1 MGSYRVYLTIL
12 DHTIFCKPVFT
23 IGNAPVISD
32 MDNFS
37 EVSLDRDGNSSEV
50 GQSDLQTDLVNPF
63 YPSPLSDL
71 DSYNNLQTLHDPPT
85 LDINSNTQQP
95 INDATLNPI
104 SAFGTAASTVFST
117 FSNIIKGSTSQA
129 RIEDQQYQPQQI
141 QEQSSFISGSET
153 YQDNQMV
160 PPNPYVSYNTQ
171 QDTISAPMPSFYTP
185 GDEMLFNKRPQ
196 TEAPSNT
203 FRLGG
208 HKKKAYAHIPGLS
221 SSSHSQNV
229 PQNFNLNPVMPP
241 LPPQT
246 VTHVDSMPNFQP
258 PPPLSQ
264 QSYFDNN
271 TNVQQQP
278 AAQTSNLEK
287 STNKF
292 SFSSLLDKIPVPLS
306 LFGSSESSSNETNY
320 NNYQN
325 QPQNYFNEP
334 QIINSAPHQAPVMS
348 NYFSPQQNFE
358 PENLTITTDSINIQK
373 SDVTQIKENI
383 PQTVNFFNPQQFN
396 TTPFS
401 KVQQPLMQKQQQGG
415 NESTESQTKNDDNNS
430 LLAPMMTMTSSQD
443 QFMPQSYSTPPH
455 VMTQSNDNNNYQQVE
470 TQKADLSAPPIF
482 FNPVQASEMF
492 KSRQNDD
499 GKPKNPYSNTR
510 MRGVGLYKVRT
521 SSTSDSSSAQQMFIT
536 PTAPSPSPQ
545 LFTPSSQ
552 SFSDAVDHA
561 KDSSRP
567 PSIPLSSSSNNT
579 TPRATPIQSFEPQ
592 VINFNIPQQVAVPQA
607 QSTSNLHPVQNF
619 GPQVM
624 NFNTLQTLQQQ
635 LTPDLH
641 QIHNIEPQNV
651 DFNASHQQLTSDL
664 HPVQKKSD
672 LNVPESENEAIP
684 FETKHEQK
692 VQHEPSNV
700 SNVSNFFEYD
710 NSKVNEQVSALNFFQ
725 VNTEVNSQPVVDSF
739 VGQKQDK
746 LASHNDSLNAIN
758 FFKMDT
764 TATPVLNKSN
774 EMQQCIENENDDE
787 EDVNKKEDIQEDFNS
802 PITSSTMQGSDL
814 ANDITD
820 KMESLSACSRSTL
833 SLFATSE
840 LDSTMGQ
847 KLMSSAPVESLIP
860 KYLEQQPQMGANLK
874 QSESLVNGNHH
885 SEKYRPIYCHWFYQN
900 LYWHPFSMTDSMAID
915 QAILNGDEFVYTSG
929 GRYEV
934 NIKDRRRSSIYW
946 MSGSNVIRKCSW
958 FFMDEKNGNQN
969 LIPYDEHTGEFLEK
983 EYEKAMTSLTWNHKI
998 HLPNSHDVIVMKDP
1012 NNIELHKLEQILV
1025 VKRGIDE
1032 FDIDDGEEGI
1042 ADHLII
1048 CVSGFGDKIDENA
1061 DEVRTKCLETIQQY
1075 YSEAFDCGQIKR
1087 IEVLPIILNSIDV
1100 LKMFEINN
1108 NILNALPFKSPSREI
1123 NEHVMRAMLYSNENF
1138 YQKIMNHLAFSLN
1151 EIVSKFNQRNSD
1163 FNGEISVMSSSYE
1176 ALFLFDMLANDN
1188 ASEFWQ
1194 LNFDISKFF
1203 ACGMPSSLLMIR
1215 NADRLKHGFE
1225 LTRCKKLF
1233 NFIHPADDISQRI
1246 EPLLIPEYSKLPPE
1260 SAENLTAQERIDF
1273 ILPEDSAL
1281 EKFNSS
1287 NYFSSEILI
1296 RRITN
1301 EIYGANHIQM
1311 DSGSL

>member
-1 MGSYRVYLTIL
+1 MVEN
-12 DHTIFCKPVFT
+12 KPVFT

-32 MDNFS
+32 TDNFS

-50 GQSDLQTDLVNPF
+50 GQSDLQTDLANPF

-71 DSYNNLQTLHDPPT
+71 DSYNNLQTLHDLQNQPPPT
-85 LDINSNTQQP
+85 LDINSNNQQT
-95 INDATLNPI
+95 INDANINPI

-117 FSNIIKGSTSQA
+117 FSNIIKGSTSQT
-129 RIEDQQYQPQQI
+129 RIEDQQYHHNQPPQI
-141 QEQSSFISGSET
+141 QEQSSFTSET
-153 YQDNQMV
+153 YQDNQMI
-160 PPNPYVSYNTQ
+160 PPNPYAPYNIQ
-171 QDTISAPMPSFYTP
+171 QDTSAPPPSFFTP

-196 TEAPSNT
+196 TEVPSNT

-208 HKKKAYAHIPGLS
+208 HKKKTYAPIPGFS
-221 SSSHSQNV
+221 STSQSQNV

-258 PPPLSQ
+258 PPPLPQ
-264 QSYFDNN
+264 QSYYDNN
-271 TNVQQQP
+271 NVQQQQQPQKP
-278 AAQTSNLEK
+278 AQMPNLEK
-287 STNKF
+287 SSNKF

-306 LFGSSESSSNETNY
+306 LFGSSEQNSNETSY
-320 NNYQN
+320 NYQN
-325 QPQNYFNEP
+325 QPQASVYQQQNYFAPQMPEP
-334 QIINSAPHQAPVMS
+334 QIINSVQQEQQVPLMN
-348 NYFSPQQNFE
+348 NYFNSQQNFE
-358 PENLTITTDSINIQK
+358 SENLTIATDSINIQK

-401 KVQQPLMQKQQQGG
+401 KVQQPPMQKQQQGI
-415 NESTESQTKNDDNNS
+415 ESTESQTKNDDNNS
-430 LLAPMMTMTSSQD
+430 SPAPVMMMSQN
-443 QFMPQSYSTPPH
+443 QFMPQSFSSPPP
-455 VMTQSNDNNNYQQVE
+455 VMTPSTDNNNYQQVE
-470 TQKADLSAPPIF
+470 TQSADLTAPPIF
-482 FNPVQASEMF
+482 YNPVQASELF

-510 MRGVGLYKVRT
+510 MRGVGLYRART
-521 SSTSDSSSAQQMFIT
+521 SSSSDSSNVQQMFI
-536 PTAPSPSPQ
+536 PPAASSPSSQ
-545 LFTPSSQ
+545 LFTPTQ
-552 SFSDAVDHA
+552 NFSDAVDHS
-561 KDSSRP
+561 KESSRP

-592 VINFNIPQQVAVPQA
+592 VMNFNIPTQVAFSQP
-607 QSTSNLHPVQNF
+607 
-619 GPQVM
+619 
-624 NFNTLQTLQQQ
+624 Q
-635 LTPDLH
+635 LTP
-641 QIHNIEPQNV
+641 V
-651 DFNASHQQLTSDL
+651 DV

-672 LNVPESENEAIP
+672 LNVPDSENETIP
-684 FETKHEQK
+684 LTTHEQK
-692 VQHEPSNV
+692 IQPESTSV
-700 SNVSNFFEYD
+700 SNVSNFFAYD
-710 NSKVNEQVSALNFFQ
+710 NNKVNEQVSALNFFH
-725 VNTEVNSQPVVDSF
+725 VNPEVNSQPVIDSF
-739 VGQKQDK
+739 GGQKQDK

-758 FFKMDT
+758 FFAMDT
-764 TATPVLNKSN
+764 TVTNTTSVPKSD
-774 EMQQCIENENDDE
+774 EMQQCIENENENEYD
-787 EDVNKKEDIQEDFNS
+787 EDINRKEENQEEFNS

-814 ANDITD
+814 VNDITD

-874 QSESLVNGNHH
+874 QSESLVNGSHH
-885 SEKYRPIYCHWFYQN
+885 IEKYRPIYCHWFYQN

-946 MSGSNVIRKCSW
+946 MSGSNAIRKCSW

-983 EYEKAMTSLTWNHKI
+983 EYEKAMTSATWNHKI

-1108 NILNALPFKSPSREI
+1108 NILNALPSKSPSREI

-1163 FNGEISVMSSSYE
+1163 FSGEISVMSSSYE

-1188 ASEFWQ
+1188 TSEFWQ

-1203 ACGMPSSLLMIR
+1203 ACGMPASLLMIR
-1215 NADRLKHGFE
+1215 NGDRLKHGFE

-1233 NFIHPADDISQRI
+1233 NFIHPADDIAQRI

-1273 ILPEDSAL
+1273 IMPEDSAL